1 MRIHSLIIS
10 SLTYCVVVAQA
21 QIDIPQSGSAGQIV
35 SHVGYTLSYNEEHEQ
50 ANWVAYELT
59 ANELRGELRR
69 TNDFRPDTLV
79 NTGSAAL
86 IDYMGS
92 GFDRGHLAPA
102 ADMKWSQQAMSE
114 SFYMSNM
121 SPQVPGF
128 NRGIWKSLESRVRDW
143 AVENGTVFVV
153 TGGILSSGLPTIGP
167 DSVSVPEYFYKVILD
182 YREPELKGIGF
193 ILPNQGSKSSLK
205 TYAVSIDS
213 VEQRTSIDFFPLL
226 PDTTE
231 NRLES
236 SIDLKL
242 WYFY

>member
-1 MRIHSLIIS
+1 MRIRSLIVA
-10 SLTYCVVVAQA
+10 SLAYCTAVVQA
-21 QIDIPQSGSAGQIV
+21 QIEIPQSEPAGQIV
-35 SHVGYTLSYNEEHEQ
+35 THVGYTLSYNEEHEQ

-59 ANELRGELRR
+59 AQEVQGIVSRSD
-69 TNDFRPDTLV
+69 DFRADPEII
-79 NTGSAAL
+79 TGSATL
-86 IDYMGS
+86 VDYRGS
-92 GFDRGHLAPA
+92 GYDRGHLAPA

-128 NRGIWKSLESRVRDW
+128 NRGIWRSLESRVRSW
-143 AVENGTVFVV
+143 AVENGTVYVV

-193 ILPNQGSKSSLK
+193 ILSNQGSKSSLK

-213 VEQRTSIDFFPLL
+213 VEQRTGIDFFPSL
-226 PDTTE
+226 PDDIEDKLEASVDLSLWSTE
-231 NRLES
+231 
-236 SIDLKL
+236 
-242 WYFY
+242 